1 MRQTSAGVIIR
12 VREYARPPQ
21 LTIIVAIMV
30 TQPNGR
36 VNAKVVSVLSCLVF
50 MIRILLKVFAHRF
63 RSALR
68 LIVLTTTVKRPV
80 PNIRRHLETAFMDT
94 VRHVIRQTNVIV
106 DIVPI
111 NTRQDFQIAPSCRVS
126 AQPVGLS
133 THQNGVSG
141 TQIVTVPRAR
151 LVTQDVVQIMER
163 ALMIASQGTAAT
175 ARHTAGT
182 TTTITVRQV
191 LL

>member
-1 MRQTSAGVIIR
+1 
-12 VREYARPPQ
+12 
-21 LTIIVAIMV
+21 
-30 TQPNGR
+30 
-36 VNAKVVSVLSCLVF
+36 
-50 MIRILLKVFAHRF
+50 
-63 RSALR
+63 
-68 LIVLTTTVKRPV
+68 
-80 PNIRRHLETAFMDT
+80 MDT

-133 THQNGVSG
+133 TQQEKLGDLFRI
-141 TQIVTVPRAR
+141 QIVTVPRAR
-151 LVTQDVVQIMER
+151 LVTQDVVRLMEH

-182 TTTITVRQV
+182 TTTVTRPSCALTALP
-191 LL
+191 LLRLCRPGKSQS